1 MPTDTLTGRALRFGA
16 RLQKLDRWR
25 HRPRRVQ
32 SRARRSAFYR
42 TSWEQAAASVGA
54 SISYLDDQLAEIR
67 CGDSVLRVRGN
78 VTSLDDPVTLSV
90 AGNKSLVLR
99 LFDEHGIPAPR
110 HCCCRCDDLAAAL
123 RFTSGLGRACVVK
136 PARSTGG
143 GQGITTGVR
152 GRVALV
158 AAMARAGG
166 YCNDL
171 VIEEHVDGANFR
183 LLYLDGELLDAVER
197 RPPSVRG
204 DGSSTLRRLIEAE
217 NAERESRGIEVC
229 QSFLN
234 IDRELR
240 QTLRAAGRDLSYVP
254 QPGETV
260 QLKHVVSENR
270 RDDNMG
276 ATGRV
281 CASLAQSGAQA
292 AAAVGAR
299 LAGVDV
305 ITADPSVPL
314 AESGGVVVEVNTTPG
329 FYYHYMTA
337 GEPVPVALL
346 ILQQLCEPTP

>member
-1 MPTDTLTGRALRFGA
+1 MPTDTLMGRALRLWA
-16 RLQKLDRWR
+16 RLQKLERWR
-25 HRPRRVQ
+25 HRPRRLLAK
-32 SRARRSAFYR
+32 ARRFAFYR
-42 TSWEQAAASVGA
+42 ASWEQAATSVGA
-54 SISYLDDQLAEIR
+54 SITYLDDPLAEIR

-90 AGNKSLVLR
+90 AGNKPLVLR
-99 LFDEHGIPAPR
+99 LLDEHDIPAPR
-110 HCCCRCDDLAAAL
+110 HCCCRYDDLTNAL
-123 RFTSGLGRACVVK
+123 RFTSGFGRACVVK

-143 GQGITTGVR
+143 GAGITTGVR
-152 GRVALV
+152 GRVGLA

-171 VIEEHVDGANFR
+171 VIEEHVDGGNFR

-204 DGSSTLRRLIEAE
+204 DGKSTLRRLIEAE
-217 NAERESRGIEVC
+217 NADRENRGIEVC

-240 QTLRAAGRDLSYVP
+240 QTLHAAGRDLSYVP
-254 QPGETV
+254 QSGERV
-260 QLKHVVSENR
+260 RLKHVVSENR
-270 RDDNMG
+270 RDDNVG

-281 CASLAQSGAQA
+281 CASLAESGAQA

-305 ITADPSVPL
+305 ITADPSVSL
-314 AESGGVVVEVNTTPG
+314 AESGGVIVEVNTTPG

-346 ILQQLCEPTP
+346 ILQRLCEPAP